1 MALKQFWAYPRL
13 TKQTVLSFKSTLSIK
28 LGSPKQHHACNHFN
42 KIWFAFSKLPN
53 DKLIQALN
61 MIVIKPWHRE
71 IKSLSQHVKQNVP
84 FSFGYLM
91 FVQCIISGLAPQN
104 VKKFYF
110 EQFSEQG
117 YLSFSVMWIND
128 SYKNIMF
135 FQSVLEL

>member
-1 MALKQFWAYPRL
+1 
-13 TKQTVLSFKSTLSIK
+13 
-28 LGSPKQHHACNHFN
+28 
-42 KIWFAFSKLPN
+42 
-53 DKLIQALN
+53 
-61 MIVIKPWHRE
+61 
-71 IKSLSQHVKQNVP
+71 
-84 FSFGYLM
+84 M